1 MLGVMSMLASLC
13 KRKYLRYSRL
23 STVLS
28 HSYGEADIGR
38 LSYVRAYKQEV
49 GYRFFFY
56 RVTRSGKVVTTIMSV
71 FEVEV
76 LSSIHVH

>member
-1 MLGVMSMLASLC
+1 M
-13 KRKYLRYSRL
+13 
-23 STVLS
+23 
-28 HSYGEADIGR
+28 
-38 LSYVRAYKQEV
+38 VRAYKQEV